1 MNQTG
6 CYHQAEV
13 KALRKDPEL
22 AKAYLQEAMR
32 WMHRPDGRAASLI
45 ALRALA
51 QAYGGMTRLAKE
63 AGVERQSLYR
73 ALSPEGNPTLNT
85 LIAVMQAVGMRL
97 SAEPFGDESNGDER
111 NEMDESDAM
120 DDTPVEWGVDGK

>member
-1 MNQTG
+1 MKASQ
-6 CYHQAEV
+6 CHHQAEV

-97 SAEPFGDESNGDER
+97 SAEPIGDESNGDESNR
-111 NEMDESDAM
+111 IDERDAM
-120 DDTPVEWGVDGK
+120 DDTRRVG

>member
-1 MNQTG
+1 MG
-6 CYHQAEV
+6 SSACHHQAEV

-45 ALRALA
+45 ALRTLA
-51 QAYGGMTRLAKE
+51 QAYGGMTRLAKQT
-63 AGVERQSLYR
+63 GVERQSLYR

-97 SAEPFGDESNGDER
+97 SAEPI
-111 NEMDESDAM
+111 NELTEDNN
-120 DDTPVEWGVDGK
+120 

>member
-97 SAEPFGDESNGDER
+97 SAESIGDGSNGDESN
-111 NEMDESDAM
+111 EMDASEAM
-120 DDTPVEWGVDGK
+120 ADTPIEWGVDGK